1 VGSRPRRFRPI
12 AVLAAMLG
20 LAACTAGVP
29 KTGEV
34 VSLSPVTSSTTP
46 VDPDIRQDI
55 DTPSAGQS
63 ETEVAAG
70 FMNAMN
76 TGNVSIMQRW
86 LMPQARDQ
94 VASWSPTTTVRVY
107 SVFEPGPPYTSGGKR
122 IVPIRVKLVGQLRG
136 GREWSPASGDD
147 VLSLEME
154 SDGADVRVASP
165 GSVIWMRD
173 VNFGRLY
180 TPAEVLMAADLS
192 DPSPDLAPVPIFV
205 PNGPEGEPVPPAD
218 RAKWA
223 LQLLLEGPQRH
234 YDNLETAIPR
244 GTVLRDVR
252 YAGDVVTVNLSRRF
266 SLADGSGKV
275 RVGQV
280 VWTVNSVL
288 PSASVRILVEG
299 RRVKT
304 VGDDRFSTDRRW
316 WRRDSPLAGM
326 WPRRSQGGEIV
337 FVRRGEI
344 WKMAPQPGQ
353 PPKAVA
359 LVAPGPKS
367 APTWSPDHRSM
378 AFLAGSGTSQALW
391 VLQPSGQDLKVA
403 GLGGRLSPP
412 TWSPDSQRVY
422 LVSRDRDG
430 ARLVEVSRGTL
441 SARTLGMP
449 PLPSGLQPRS
459 IAISPDG
466 AFVLAVGDRPDD
478 RLEVAEAV
486 PGGQL
491 FLGQFGPQGVV
502 SWSRRQLAPGLGRV
516 YCAIWVDA
524 VTVGFIAE
532 TQNKDDLGRIWTV
545 RSDGWGSNAVLN
557 DADTP
562 MAMGDIGNQ
571 LAVDPTGQAFVVS
584 ARSNNGSSLW
594 MVDRQDR
601 TVHYLTPP
609 GANASDTDPSFASR

>member
-1 VGSRPRRFRPI
+1 VGSRPRRLRPI
-12 AVLAAMLG
+12 AVLATMLG

-34 VSLSPVTSSTTP
+34 VSVSPVTASTTP
-46 VDPDIRQDI
+46 VDPGIRQDI

-63 ETEVAAG
+63 ETEVAVG

-76 TGNVSIMQRW
+76 SGNVAMVQRW
-86 LMPQARDQ
+86 VMPQARDR
-94 VASWSPTTTVRVY
+94 VASWSAPTTTVRVY
-107 SVFEPGPPYTSGGKR
+107 SVFEPGPPYASGDKR
-122 IVPIRVKLVGQLRG
+122 VVPIRVKLVGQLRG
-136 GREWSPASGDD
+136 GHEWSPASGDD

-154 SDGADVRVASP
+154 NDGADTRVANP
-165 GSVIWMRD
+165 GPVIWMRD

-180 TPAEVLMAADLS
+180 TPAAVFMAADLS
-192 DPSPDLAPVPIFV
+192 DPTPQLAPVPIFV
-205 PNGPEGEPVPPAD
+205 PNGPEGEPATPA
-218 RAKWA
+218 RKARWA
-223 LQLLLEGPQRH
+223 LQLLLEGPRRH

-252 YAGDVVTVNLSRRF
+252 YAGGVATINLSRRF
-266 SLADGSGKV
+266 SLADGPGQV

-299 RRVKT
+299 RPVKT
-304 VGDDRFSTDRRW
+304 VGSDQFSTDRRW
-316 WRRDSPLAGM
+316 RRRDPPLAGM

-337 FVRRGEI
+337 FVRRGEL
-344 WKMAPQPGQ
+344 WKIAPQPGQ
-353 PPKAVA
+353 PPKAVTLA
-359 LVAPGPKS
+359 ATGPKS

-378 AFLAGSGTSQALW
+378 AFLVGSGTRQALW
-391 VLQPSGQDLKVA
+391 LLQPGGQDFKVA

-422 LVSRDRDG
+422 LVRRDEGG

-441 SARTLGMP
+441 SARTLAMP

-478 RLEVAEAV
+478 QLEVAEAV

-491 FLGQFGPQGVV
+491 FLGQFGPEGVV
-502 SWSRRQLAPGLGRV
+502 SWSRRQLAPGLGRIF
-516 YCAIWVDA
+516 CPIWVDA

-532 TQNKDDLGRIWTV
+532 TENRDDLGRIWTV
-545 RSDGWGSNAVLN
+545 RSDGWGANAVLN
-557 DADTP
+557 DADIP
-562 MAMGDIGNQ
+562 MGDIGNQ
-571 LAVDPTGQAFVVS
+571 LAVDPTGRAFVVS
-584 ARSNNGSSLW
+584 ARSNNGASLW

-601 TVHYLTPP
+601 RVHYLTSP
-609 GANASDTDPSFASR
+609 GARAADTDPSFASR